1 MIEQDPAIILADA
14 LTRAAL
20 AEAEVTRL
28 QRGIALEIAATDRK
42 AARKLAI
49 LRLIFLGIAALM
61 GFLGIL
67 TLVNWY
73 VPGSVDSDG
82 IGVSY
87 FQMSKDILLV
97 MTGILGS
104 AMANVFD
111 GGQRGSGDR
120 AGDRADQPD
129 QPPTEG

>member
-1 MIEQDPAIILADA
+1 MIEQDPTITLSDA
-14 LTRAAL
+14 LARVAI
-20 AEAEVTRL
+20 AEAEVERL
-28 QRGIALEIAATDRK
+28 NRGIAIEIAAADRK
-42 AARKLAI
+42 AARKLSI

-67 TLVNWY
+67 TLINWY
-73 VPGSVDSDG
+73 VPGSVDADG
-82 IGVSY
+82 IGSSY

-111 GGQRGSGDR
+111 GGGRSGGSG
-120 AGDRADQPD
+120 GDRGAA
-129 QPPTEG
+129 PPETPPA

>member
-1 MIEQDPAIILADA
+1 MIEQDPSITLSHALA
-14 LTRAAL
+14 RAAI
-20 AEAEVTRL
+20 AEAEVARL
-28 QRGIALEIAATDRK
+28 NQGIAIEIAAADRK
-42 AARKLAI
+42 SARKLSI

-67 TLVNWY
+67 TLINWY
-73 VPGSVDSDG
+73 VPGSVDADG
-82 IGVSY
+82 IGSSY

-111 GGQRGSGDR
+111 GGQRGVGRVGDR
-120 AGDRADQPD
+120 GEQPE